1 MNPSSELPSP
11 SASGADA
18 QASGLPCVMSFNA
31 NDPSGAAGLAADV
44 AAMASAS
51 CHVLPVLT
59 AVLVGDTRGI
69 QHASA
74 IDDELVEDQARGV
87 LEDIAV
93 QAFKVGHAGS
103 PGNLGAIARVLSD
116 YDGVPVI
123 AYMPDLSW
131 IDGEELE
138 DYLDAC
144 AGLLLP
150 HATVLVGNHSTL
162 SRWLLPD
169 WDETRAP
176 TPRELARAA
185 AEHGTPYTLV
195 TGINAADGML
205 ESHLATPETLLA
217 SARYERFEAS
227 FSGAGETLSAALC
240 ALLAAGND
248 LQDACAEALTYLDH
262 SLGAGFRPGMGR
274 ALPDRLF
281 WAHESD
287 EQAGP
292 PSPGPAMPAGTS
304 GEELLAGLSSDATP
318 H

>member
-1 MNPSSELPSP
+1 MNPSSELPP
-11 SASGADA
+11 PCASGEDA
-18 QASGLPCVMSFNA
+18 QARGLPCVMSFNA

-59 AVLVGDTRGI
+59 AVRVGDTRGV

-74 IDDELVEDQARGV
+74 IDDELVEDQARCV

-103 PGNLGAIARVLSD
+103 PENLGAIARVLAD

-131 IDGEELE
+131 CDGVELE

-150 HATVLVGNHSTL
+150 HATVLVGNHATL
-162 SRWLLPD
+162 GRWLLPD
-169 WDETRAP
+169 WDEPRAP

-185 AEHGTPYTLV
+185 AEHGTPYVLV
-195 TGINAADGML
+195 TGLQAADGML
-205 ESHLATPETLLA
+205 ESHLATTETLLA

-227 FSGAGETLSAALC
+227 FCGAGETLSAALC

-248 LQDACAEALTYLDH
+248 LQDACAEALTYLDR
-262 SLGAGFRPGMGR
+262 SLGAGFRPGMGH

-287 EQAGP
+287 EQGGP
-292 PSPGPAMPAGTS
+292 APGPVLPDGAS
-304 GEELLAGLSSDATP
+304 SEELLASLSSDATP